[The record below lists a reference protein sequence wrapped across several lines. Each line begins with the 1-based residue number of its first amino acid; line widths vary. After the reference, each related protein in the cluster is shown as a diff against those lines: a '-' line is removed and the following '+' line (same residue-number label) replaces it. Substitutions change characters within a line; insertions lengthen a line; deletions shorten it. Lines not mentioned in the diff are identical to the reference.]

1 MIIESNIKEK
11 LKIELAQ
18 ASSIW
23 IASAMISNSGWS
35 FIQKQLSKD
44 VIQHYLIGIDLST
57 HPSVFQ
63 SILDNLE
70 INARVFE
77 NAFTFHPKVYIIQKN
92 DDSLTAFIGSSN
104 TTTWGLEKN
113 VEMNFQI
120 NDQVECNKLKNWF
133 NRLFG
138 EGYLVSQEFLDD
150 YKSKFVKAS
159 YNVKKVKSAAA
170 HIKKELSKDKGQFF
184 SRNQHEIFKEQ
195 YHRVDTAQLLN
206 LRRDVK
212 NRFIQLHESIY
223 FDFSKYGITDLHCH
237 HQKRER
243 VSRHYFNQFSGNYV
257 NAIWLHYGK
266 SKPHL
271 HTYSH
276 GDDKSFINHA
286 RVQVIIHDESIGIW
300 IVLGKDW
307 GSKIDR
313 DFFRAEMQKTYIQN
327 NFFNALKTLDDTY
340 WIEFEGYSKRV
351 WVKDIN
357 SPIEL
362 HSVTAKENIESY
374 FIIGCNI
381 DWLDSRI
388 SSKNISTTVLN
399 EFSKLYPLYR
409 MMRHK

>member
-18 ASSIW
+18 ATSIW
-23 IASAMISNSGWS
+23 IASAMISDSGWS
-35 FIQKQLSKD
+35 FIQNQLSKD

-63 SILDNLE
+63 SILANLE

-92 DDSLTAFIGSSN
+92 DNSLTAFIGSSN

-120 NDQVECNKLKNWF
+120 DDQVECNKLKNWF
-133 NRLFG
+133 NRLFAL
-138 EGYLVSQEFLDD
+138 GYLVTQEFIDD

-159 YNVKKVKSAAA
+159 YIAKEVESDAEQ
-170 HIKKELSKDKGQFF
+170 IKKGLSKDKGQFF
-184 SRNQHEIFKEQ
+184 SRNQHEIFKEK
-195 YHRVDTAQLLN
+195 YHRVDTVQLLN

-223 FDFSKYGITDLHCH
+223 SDFPKYGITDLHCH

-271 HTYSH
+271 QSYSH
-276 GDDKSFINHA
+276 DDDKSFINHA
-286 RVQVIIHDESIGIW
+286 RMQVIIHDESIGIW

-313 DFFRAEMQKTYIQN
+313 DFFRAEMQKTNIQN
-327 NFFNALKTLDDTY
+327 NFYKALKMLDDTY

-351 WVKDIN
+351 WVKDIK
-357 SPIEL
+357 SPSQL
-362 HSVTAKENIESY
+362 HSITSKENIESY
-374 FIIGCNI
+374 FIIGCDI

-388 SSKNISTTVLN
+388 SSNNISTTVLN
-399 EFSKLYPLYR
+399 EFRKLYPIYL